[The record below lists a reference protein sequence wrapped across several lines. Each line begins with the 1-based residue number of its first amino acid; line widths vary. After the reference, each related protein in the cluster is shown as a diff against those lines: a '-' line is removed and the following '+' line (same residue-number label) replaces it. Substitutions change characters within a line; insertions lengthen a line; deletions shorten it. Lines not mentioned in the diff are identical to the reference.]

1 MRAPAPSRGPTGRFA
16 AWRAQAAILAAMLS
30 LLIGITAFLSLDVM
44 RRVDRLAMAH
54 SDNVQWTFA
63 SVMVELVDLEN
74 ALLAAERD
82 GLPLDEVRRRFDIL
96 HNRADIATNG
106 AIYAEMI
113 VRAGLA
119 PEAAQVWGALAAAE
133 PLIDGPDAALAAALP
148 ALRASLG
155 ELRAPF
161 RAMAL
166 GGVQLLA
173 VDADHQREKVVHL
186 LVRLAL
192 VTTGLVVLLLG
203 SLAILARLNRDMG
216 RRTRALEMTSSRL
229 CATVS
234 SAIDAVVV
242 ADGEG
247 RILDFNPAAEAI
259 FGYRRDEV
267 IGRRMDDMIVP
278 DHIRPLLQA
287 GMERFRETGELELF
301 AGDRV
306 EMEARRKTGEV
317 FPAEISVSIADS
329 ESGKI
334 LVSFLRDISAR
345 KAAEAELLRARD
357 DALAGEKAKANLLA
371 VMSHEMRTPLNGML
385 GAMELMRDT
394 PLDADQRNLLSIME
408 PSGRLLLHH
417 VNDVLDIAHLDSGRA
432 SPETEVFDLDA
443 LLAETVAMHGS
454 LAASGGNRLVLD
466 PGQGLGH
473 VAGDPRRLR
482 QILVNL
488 IGNAL
493 KFTCDGTVT
502 VLAARPDGTD
512 RVSIAVRD
520 TGIGISPEDRAHIF
534 DEFFTADPTYGRRA
548 GGTGLGL
555 AITARLVRLLGGEIA
570 VDSTPGLGSVF
581 TLCLPLAPRAAPV
594 TLPEADPAADS
605 PATTPLRILLV
616 EDNRVNRRVARA
628 MLERLGHCVTEATD
642 GAEGV
647 EMAFA
652 TAYDVIL
659 MDVSMPRLDGVE
671 ATRRIRLGGRSRN
684 ARIIALTAHA
694 MPHEIEGFRRAGMDE
709 IGFKPVS
716 RRQLAALLGRT
727 APGCAAE

>member
-1 MRAPAPSRGPTGRFA
+1 MTRRFA

-63 SVMVELVDLEN
+63 SVMVELVDLEK

-113 VRAGLA
+113 ARAGLA
-119 PEAAQVWGALAAAE
+119 PEAAQVWRALAAAE
-133 PLIDGPDAALAAALP
+133 PLIDGPDEALAAALP
-148 ALRASLG
+148 ALRGELG
-155 ELRAPF
+155 DLRAPF

-173 VDADHQREKVVHL
+173 VDADHQRDRVVEL
-186 LVRLAL
+186 LTRLAL
-192 VTTGLVVLLLG
+192 VTTGLVVLLLV

-216 RRTRALEMTSSRL
+216 RRTRALEMTTSRL

-259 FGYRRDEV
+259 FGFRRDEV
-267 IGRRMDDMIVP
+267 IGRCMDEMIVP
-278 DHIRPLLQA
+278 ESVRLRLQA
-287 GMERFRETGELELF
+287 GMERFRETGELRLF
-301 AGDRV
+301 AGGRV

-345 KAAEAELLRARD
+345 KAAEAELMRARD

-394 PLDADQRNLLSIME
+394 SLDADQQELLSIMDS
-408 PSGRLLLHH
+408 SGRLLLHH
-417 VNDVLDIAHLDSGRA
+417 VNDVLDISHLDSGCA
-432 SPETEVFDLDA
+432 AADAEVFDLDA

-454 LAASGGNRLVLD
+454 LAAAGDNRLVLETGD
-466 PGQGLGH
+466 GLGH
-473 VAGDPRRLR
+473 VTGDPRRLR

-493 KFTCDGTVT
+493 KFTCGGTVT
-502 VLAARPDGTD
+502 LAVARVGMTDG
-512 RVSIAVRD
+512 VEIAVRD
-520 TGIGISPEDRAHIF
+520 TGIGILPGDLGRIF

-548 GGTGLGL
+548 DGTGLGL
-555 AITARLVRLLGGEIA
+555 AITARLVRLLGGEIE
-570 VDSTPGLGSVF
+570 VDSMPGTGSTF
-581 TLCLPLAPRAAPV
+581 TVRLSLAARPATGAQ
-594 TLPEADPAADS
+594 PAAASD
-605 PATTPLRILLV
+605 AEGLAADPLRILLV

-628 MLERLGHCVTEATD
+628 MLEGLGHDVTEAAD
-642 GAEGV
+642 GIEGV

-652 TAYDVIL
+652 SAYDVIL

-694 MPHEIEGFRRAGMDE
+694 MPQEIEGFRRAGMDE
-709 IGFKPVS
+709 IGSKPVS
-716 RRQLAALLGRT
+716 RRHLAALLAQRVPGSD
-727 APGCAAE
+727 AAGCAAE